1 MQKSPRNGHI
11 EQASTKEEAVASVHA
26 DAIVSRL
33 LSREGVLFGFALALV
48 GGIIWQFKHMRGV
61 GDGVLATA
69 IFVLLPNGLQWVQRH
84 MERSNSAVCDLI
96 LRILRL
102 RA

>member
-1 MQKSPRNGHI
+1 MTEPPKARVVEAAGHA
-11 EQASTKEEAVASVHA
+11 EGRASAHA

-33 LSREGVLFGFALALV
+33 LSREGVLFGLALAIV
-48 GGIIWQFKHMRGV
+48 GAVIWQFKHIRGI

-69 IFVLLPNGLQWVQRH
+69 IFVLLPNGLQWVQKQ
-84 MERSNSAVCDLI
+84 MERSNSPVCDWI
-96 LRILRL
+96 LRILKL